1 MGRGLRTLVLSYTM
15 TVSKKLMLFT
25 YRGVNNFATNF
36 QELSTLLSQRF
47 SKGIYKIRIPQG

>member
-1 MGRGLRTLVLSYTM
+1 MDLRSLVLSYTM

-25 YRGVNNFATNF
+25 YQGVNIFATIF

-47 SKGIYKIRIPQG
+47 LKGIYKIRIPQG